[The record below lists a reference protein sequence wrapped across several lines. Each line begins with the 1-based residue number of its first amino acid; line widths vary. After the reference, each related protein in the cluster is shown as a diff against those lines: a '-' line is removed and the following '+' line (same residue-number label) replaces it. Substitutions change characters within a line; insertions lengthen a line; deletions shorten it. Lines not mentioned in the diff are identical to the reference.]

1 MAPHYVKKV
10 EAQVEDDELKKE
22 KKSKSS
28 RPHSTTRMTKTKATQ
43 VSFDLVGSS
52 VSGTVDTEE
61 AGTQYEEVPTLTS
74 CGDLLD
80 KPEKVESVEIS
91 RVLLSGRIFHIKI
104 AVLVGI
110 IDLSSVPR
118 YNFADICL

>member
-52 VSGTVDTEE
+52 VSGTVETEE
-61 AGTQYEEVPTLTS
+61 AGTQYEEVLIS

-91 RVLLSGRIFHIKI
+91 RVLLSGRIFHIK
-104 AVLVGI
+104 
-110 IDLSSVPR
+110 LSW
-118 YNFADICL
+118 NH